1 MLKSLW
7 LFIPVVSLFMNGG
20 GETTVRIPEK
30 NLMSS
35 AVVDETVVS
44 LAGDVAFVNPIERNS
59 REQGYDYAWR
69 DVGEIFQ
76 NDDFTLLNLETSVTK
91 HDEKW
96 PEKEFNFRADPKHAE
111 EMRRQSVEGVSL
123 ANNHTLDFG
132 RKGFAD
138 TLHYLKKYGIRYAG
152 GGKDLSEALQ
162 PILFEKNGLKV
173 GILSFSRVV
182 PSGKWYAGKD
192 RSGIVGAY
200 DSQLEQVLA
209 TVKEWDSKVDVLMV
223 ALHWGKMH
231 VETPGKFEE
240 RAARRLIDA
249 GADVIV
255 GHHPHVLQGIEIYK
269 NRPIFYSL
277 GNFIFP
283 NLGGNADR
291 TMIAQVV
298 LEGGQVKELRLLPF
312 RIEHGR
318 PVRISEEEKKTEF
331 ARLRK
336 LSSKYGTRIDN
347 TGTVIANH

>member
-1 MLKSLW
+1 MLGNLIT
-7 LFIPVVSLFMNGG
+7 LVLVVSITLNGAF
-20 GETTVRIPEK
+20 ETTIHVPEK
-30 NLMSS
+30 LTMSS
-35 AVVDETVVS
+35 AKVGETVVS
-44 LAGDVAFVNPIERNS
+44 LVGDVAFVNPIERNS
-59 REQGYDYAWR
+59 RTKGYDYAWKYL
-69 DVGEIFQ
+69 GTIFQ
-76 NDDFTLLNLETSVTK
+76 EDDFTLLNLETSITK
-91 HDEKW
+91 SEEKW
-96 PEKEFNFRADPKHAE
+96 PEKEFNFRSDPKHAE
-111 EMRRQSVEGVSL
+111 EMKRQSVEAVSL

-138 TLHYLKKYGIRYAG
+138 TLYHLKKSGILYAG
-152 GGKDLSEALQ
+152 GGADLSEAIR
-162 PILFEKNGLKV
+162 PILFEKNGTKI

-182 PSGKWYAGKD
+182 PSGKWYAGKN

-200 DSQLEQVLA
+200 DSQLEQA
-209 TVKEWDSKVDVLMV
+209 IRAVKEWDSKTDVLMV

-231 VETPGKFEE
+231 VEQPGVSEE

-249 GADVIV
+249 GADVII

-298 LEGGQVKELRLLPF
+298 LEGSRVKELRLRPF

-318 PVRISEEEKKTEF
+318 PVPLEEKGIPAEF
-331 ARLRK
+331 KRWRK
-336 LSSKYGTRIDN
+336 LSEKYGTEIDEA
-347 TGTVIANH
+347 GTVQIKQ

>member
-7 LFIPVVSLFMNGG
+7 VLIPLVSLFMNGG
-20 GETTVRIPEK
+20 GETSVRISAQK
-30 NLMSS
+30 LMSA
-35 AVVDETVVS
+35 AVIPETVVS
-44 LAGDVAFVNPIERNS
+44 LAGDVAFVNSVARYSEA
-59 REQGYDYAWR
+59 EGYDYAWR

-76 NDDFTLLNLETSVTK
+76 KDDFTLLNLETSVTES
-91 HDEKW
+91 DEKW
-96 PEKEFNFRADPKHAE
+96 PDKEFNFRSKPKHAA
-111 EMRRQSVEGVSL
+111 EMQRQSVEGVSL

-138 TLHYLKKYGIRYAG
+138 TLYYLKKYGIRYTG

-162 PILFEKNGLKV
+162 PILFEKNGSKV

-200 DSQLEQVLA
+200 DSQLDQVVA
-209 TVKEWDSKVDVLMV
+209 AVKEWEPKVDVLMV
-223 ALHWGKMH
+223 ALHWGKMYT
-231 VETPGKFEE
+231 ETPGKSEE

-277 GNFIFP
+277 GNFIFT

-298 LEGGQVKELRLLPF
+298 LGDGRVKELRLLPF
-312 RIEHGR
+312 RIERGR
-318 PVRISEEEKKTEF
+318 PVRISEEEKKKELE
-331 ARLRK
+331 RLRK
-336 LSSKYGTRIDN
+336 LSSKYGTLIDETGRIIVN
-347 TGTVIANH
+347 Q